1 MEVTIDDLSL
11 FVISIIR
18 TGAAL
23 RFLYCMVRLSGVLVK
38 SLTISA
44 HDSLRNKNYTQGTV
58 AFNIIQKL

>member
-23 RFLYCMVRLSGVLVK
+23 RFSIVWCGFREQKKRQANIENGRKIPLFSG
-38 SLTISA
+38 S
-44 HDSLRNKNYTQGTV
+44 
-58 AFNIIQKL
+58 

>member
-23 RFLYCMVRLSGVLVK
+23 RFLYCMVRLSGAEEEAGQYRK
-38 SLTISA
+38 RS
-44 HDSLRNKNYTQGTV
+44 
-58 AFNIIQKL
+58 